1 METDELLKKRFREL
15 ARKCYQNNQYT
26 FTGFLSLAD
35 LACFYDMEKELSF
48 VPYKIWGGSEFCER
62 AIVRFGGME
71 ELGYEEE
78 FPIAC
83 IEVKPLAVK
92 FADALTHRDFLGALM
107 NLGIERSTLGDIWLK
122 ENSGYIFCLEGMADF
137 IIENLG
143 KIKHTSVKCSRA
155 KEMPA
160 LPDLDRQELKIQIS
174 SERID
179 GVLSKVYRLS
189 RSEAVE
195 LFRQKKVFVGGRFCE
210 NNSQLL
216 KKGDI
221 ISARGYGKFEY
232 LGQQNISKKG
242 KINASVM
249 CYGKVKR

>member
-26 FTGFLSLAD
+26 FTSFLAPAD
-35 LACFYDMEKELSF
+35 LACFYEMEKELSY
-48 VPYKIWGGSEFCER
+48 VPYKVWGGSELSER
-62 AIVRFGGME
+62 VIVRFGQEE

-83 IEVKPLAVK
+83 IEVRPLAAK

-122 ENSGYIFCLEGMADF
+122 ENIGYIFCLEGMADF
-137 IIENLG
+137 IIENLS
-143 KIKHTSVKCSRA
+143 KVKHTSVKCSRA
-155 KEMPA
+155 KEIPS
-160 LPDLDRQELKIQIS
+160 LPDIDGQELKIQIA

-179 GVLSKVYRLS
+179 GVLSKVFKLS
-189 RSEAVE
+189 RSEAVD
-195 LFRQKKVFVGGRFCE
+195 LFRQKKVFIGGRFCE
-210 NNSQLL
+210 NNSQIL

-232 LGQQNISKKG
+232 LGQQNFSKKG
-242 KINASVM
+242 KINAAVI
-249 CYGKVKR
+249 CYGRAKK